1 MQDESAV
8 PVRFSD
14 VYVRMSLNCRYFGKV
29 LADEPFCMRKRQC
42 LLFGTIRRKSD
53 STIGSCHY
61 FARCVI
67 ITLHIAG
74 NDSDRPRKQDKDM
87 KIKTKEMAYED
98 VLKLPRLKHKKPLKP
113 QMWLASIVRLVC
125 IPTLRK
131 IGFTYISER
140 MELVKDQPCLIL
152 MNHSSF
158 TDMKLAFGIFYPK
171 KLGIVTSV
179 DAMSGFLGKLMR
191 LLGCTPTHKYV
202 TDLSLIRDIDY
213 MLKKNKTSV
222 LMYPEAGYSFD
233 GCATAMPNHLGIL
246 MKRLGVPVVTVI
258 TQGAFHRDPL
268 YNMLKIR
275 DVRVS
280 AHVKCIATAEEV
292 KEKSVDELDALLAD
306 AFSFDNFAWQRDNR
320 VSVDVPF
327 RADGLHRILYKCP
340 NCATENRMEGKGV
353 HLTCRACKKTWTMD
367 EFGQMKA
374 DDGETEFAHIPDW
387 YKWERE
393 CVKKEIEDGAY
404 CLDTDVEIAVQVNL
418 DGVCKIGSGRLT
430 HTPDGFRLVSV
441 DGKLDYR
448 QGPTFS
454 HTLYSDFY
462 WYEIGDV
469 IGIGDNEFSYFCFPK
484 ENVSV
489 SKARLATEEIYKMKK
504 QR

>member
-1 MQDESAV
+1 MTYQE
-8 PVRFSD
+8 
-14 VYVRMSLNCRYFGKV
+14 
-29 LADEPFCMRKRQC
+29 
-42 LLFGTIRRKSD
+42 
-53 STIGSCHY
+53 
-61 FARCVI
+61 
-67 ITLHIAG
+67 
-74 NDSDRPRKQDKDM
+74 
-87 KIKTKEMAYED
+87 
-98 VLKLPRLKHKKPLKP
+98 VLKLPRIKHKTPLKP
-113 QMWLASIVRLVC
+113 QAWLQTIVRLAC

-131 IGFTYISER
+131 IGFTYTTER

-158 TDMKLAFGIFYPK
+158 TDMKLAFGIFYPQ

-202 TDLSLIRDIDY
+202 TDLSLIRDIDH

-233 GCATAMPNHLGIL
+233 GCATAMPKKLGVL

-268 YNMLKIR
+268 YNMLQIR
-275 DVRVS
+275 DVKVS

-292 KEKSVDELDALLAD
+292 REKTVEELDALLD
-306 AFSFDNFAWQRDNR
+306 ESFSFDNFAWQRDHR
-320 VSVDVPF
+320 ISIDVPF

-340 NCATENRMEGKGV
+340 KCGNENRMEGKGI
-353 HLTCRACKKTWTMD
+353 HLTCHACCRRWTMD
-367 EFGQMKA
+367 EYGQLNA
-374 DDGETEFAHIPDW
+374 DGGETEFSHIPDW
-387 YKWERE
+387 YNWERE
-393 CVKKEIEDGAY
+393 CVKQELEKGEY
-404 CLDTDVEIAVQVNL
+404 LLDTEVDIAVQVNL
-418 DGVCKIGSGRLT
+418 DGVYRVGTGRLT
-430 HTPDGFRLVSV
+430 HSADGFRLVGA
-441 DGKLDYR
+441 DGKLDYS

-454 HTLYSDFY
+454 HTLYADYY

-469 IGIGDNEFSYFCFPK
+469 IGIGDNVFSYFCFPK

-489 SKARLATEEIYKMKK
+489 SKARLATEELFKMKK
-504 QR
+504 RRMSV